1 MDIWN
6 VDKLVLFIAFVIPGF
21 LLLKTSAVLGLDSA
35 ADSSKQ
41 VIDAVAYSCINYAV
55 LAWPILKV
63 ESSGLRISNKEMYVA
78 FYAFV
83 VLVAPI
89 LLAFGWKFLRTTQ
102 QLQKIVPHPVGKP
115 WDFFFR
121 QRQRYWVLV
130 TFKDGKQV
138 GGRYDSRSF
147 ASATPAGEQLYLE
160 EAWALNDTG
169 GFERPR
175 QDSAGILIL
184 GNELRSIEF
193 FNMLQEESN
202 VKQAEST
209 ESRSE
214 GVAAHS
220 GQSASAS

>member
-41 VIDAVAYSCINYAV
+41 VVDAVAYSCINYAV

-63 ESSGLRISNKEMYVA
+63 ESSGLRTSDQELYVA

-83 VLVAPI
+83 VLFAPI
-89 LLAFGWKFLRTTQ
+89 LLAFGWRVLRTTQ
-102 QLQKIVPHPVGKP
+102 LLQKIVPHPVGKP

-130 TFKDGKQV
+130 TFKDGKQI

-147 ASATPAGEQLYLE
+147 ASAAPAAEQLYLE
-160 EAWALNDTG
+160 EAWALNDGG

-175 QDSAGILIL
+175 RDSAGILIL

-193 FNMLQEESN
+193 FNVLQEESN
-202 VKQAEST
+202 VKQAKSA
-209 ESRSE
+209 ESRTE
-214 GVAAHS
+214 GVAAHP
-220 GQSASAS
+220 GQSTGAS